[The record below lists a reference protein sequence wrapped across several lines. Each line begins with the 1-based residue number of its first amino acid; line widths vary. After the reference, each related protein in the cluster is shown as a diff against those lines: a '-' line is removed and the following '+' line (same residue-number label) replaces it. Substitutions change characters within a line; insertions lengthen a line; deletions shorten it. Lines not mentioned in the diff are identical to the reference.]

1 MSRFEPPADPEG
13 DRLVIE
19 VGGERVDPDAP
30 RTVRFE
36 GVRVAERVGVN
47 RFMGSFTEDGDP
59 LELFLHRVG

>member
-47 RFMGSFTEDGDP
+47 RFMGSFTMDGDL
-59 LELFLHRVG
+59 LELFLQRVG